1 MVGIDSAIQNSG
13 DAFCAPPSLLH
24 ELFICPRPFP
34 ERSAGPARFKRGHQN
49 GPPKRIGSRPSGL
62 TCLNIARLKHSLYGR
77 SSESGHNSRELS
89 LIESRK
95 YAFSRHKRIS
105 SDGNAILLWCH
116 EPILSAA
123 RFFFLVSP
131 VFLQRNRR
139 NDDDSLLISSRV
151 STTIGPEKKT
161 GEKEK
166 EKEGDGG
173 SR

>member
-1 MVGIDSAIQNSG
+1 MATPRSGQSDRRFVQTYFEFASILMRNTHTHTHTHTHTQTPAFPFLAWRGGVKWAGRVGVVGIDSAIQNSG

-105 SDGNAILLWCH
+105 SDGNAILLW
-116 EPILSAA
+116 
-123 RFFFLVSP
+123 
-131 VFLQRNRR
+131 
-139 NDDDSLLISSRV
+139 
-151 STTIGPEKKT
+151 
-161 GEKEK
+161 
-166 EKEGDGG
+166 
-173 SR
+173 

>member
-1 MVGIDSAIQNSG
+1 MLSRVINVSVVMETPSCYG
-13 DAFCAPPSLLH
+13 DTSP
-24 ELFICPRPFP
+24 
-34 ERSAGPARFKRGHQN
+34 
-49 GPPKRIGSRPSGL
+49 
-62 TCLNIARLKHSLYGR
+62 
-77 SSESGHNSRELS
+77 
-89 LIESRK
+89 
-95 YAFSRHKRIS
+95 FSR
-105 SDGNAILLWCH
+105 LLV
-116 EPILSAA
+116 
-123 RFFFLVSP
+123 FFFLVSP